1 MEKIQILKEI
11 ASLEKLRHKLVK
23 NFEKIA
29 QKEDDNTLTE
39 PERIDA
45 ILDLIKM
52 FDTKIMELKALIEE
66 DN

>member
-1 MEKIQILKEI
+1 MEKLQILKEI

-45 ILDLIKM
+45 ILDLIKI

>member
-1 MEKIQILKEI
+1 MEKLQILKEI